1 VIRSSSVDE
10 LLEDFEEL
18 WLGDLSVS
26 VLVDGLDELADLVV
40 LDLSVAAEA
49 LEGVVDEAEDL
60 VALQRPA
67 LVRVVLVEDRVD
79 CLPQLVVARF

>member
-1 VIRSSSVDE
+1 MIRSSSVDE